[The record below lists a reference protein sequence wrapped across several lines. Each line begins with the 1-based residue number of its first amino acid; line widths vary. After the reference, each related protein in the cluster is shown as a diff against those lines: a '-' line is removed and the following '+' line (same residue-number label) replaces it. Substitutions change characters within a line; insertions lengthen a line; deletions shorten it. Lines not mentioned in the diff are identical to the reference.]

1 MSGWE
6 ELFYKHFIRCSVRVS
21 DDVNTLLGF
30 VQLAAIKV
38 IVTTIRYILYFY
50 FYNCILIR

>member
-6 ELFYKHFIRCSVRVS
+6 ELFYKHFSCCSVRVS